1 MTILLILSL
10 ALFILNPKGV
20 NMGNNLNFLTDAV
33 DQPIQSKGN
42 TLDFLETSEEKPVP
56 SMEES
61 IVNTIEKTFGK
72 ADKTEE
78 ALGLN
83 IKLRPKARPQ
93 SIDAFETLFSLI
105 QKGEGGYDAS
115 NRGTIDDDIIGSDFD
130 TKRDGKSLSDM
141 TIAEIREKQSI
152 DDPNDANRLFAV
164 GRFQVIPETFEMA
177 VESLGLSDDTVFNE
191 DTQNKIGMYLVTSK
205 RPDIGKYISGKENVS
220 LNKAMLNLAKEFA
233 SFPVPYDISIKRDG
247 KLINIPKGNSY
258 YGSGNKAQYSVDE
271 VMEELERIKGSA

>member
-1 MTILLILSL
+1 MTELVGRFDS
-10 ALFILNPKGV
+10 FSSDEPV
-20 NMGNNLNFLTDAV
+20 
-33 DQPIQSKGN
+33 
-42 TLDFLETSEEKPVP
+42 EKPVGRFDSFSSSSPVSLEAVP
-56 SMEES
+56 SMEED

-115 NRGTIDDDIIGSDFD
+115 NRGTIDDDIIGSDSD
-130 TKRDGKSLSDM
+130 TKRNGKSLSEM
-141 TIAEIREKQSI
+141 TIAEIREKQNI
-152 DDPNDANRLFAV
+152 QDPNDANRLFAV
-164 GRFQVIPETFEMA
+164 GRFQVIPETLKMA

-233 SFPVPYDISIKRDG
+233 AFPVPYDISIKRDG

-258 YGSGNKAQYSVDE
+258 YGSGNKAQYTVE
-271 VMEELERIKGSA
+271 EITEELERIKGSA